1 MGKLNDKFVRADRPP
16 GLYPDGGGLYLQVTR
31 NAITGGIRKSWVYRY
46 RFAGRLRE
54 MGLGRLSDVSL
65 GNARKKAQAAR
76 DLRATGVDPIEHRN
90 EIEREE
96 RLANKRA
103 KSFKQVAEECIDSK
117 KKGWKN
123 AKHSKQW
130 SSTLRT
136 YVYPIFGDVPVAKVT
151 VEDVLKALRPIWS
164 VKPETADRVR
174 GRIEAVLDFAAALN
188 LRPRDNP
195 ARWDGTLSQL
205 LHRQRQAVRHHKA
218 LPYADASTFIQKL
231 SEQGGTAAKAL
242 KFTIL
247 TAARTNE
254 VAGAEWS
261 EFNLKDKL
269 WTVPADRMKTHREH
283 RVPLSNSAVE
293 LLNELERSRGKNSHV
308 FGLPRSKKPM
318 SNMAMLAVIKRMGF
332 ADRVTTHGFR
342 STFRDWTAEKTDFD
356 PSIAEAALSHSGGS
370 KVEQAYLR
378 TDQFD
383 KRKELMQKWNDFL
396 IASPTLFDPARKT
409 NRSLQL

>member
-1 MGKLNDKFVRADRPP
+1 
-16 GLYPDGGGLYLQVTR
+16 
-31 NAITGGIRKSWVYRY
+31 
-46 RFAGRLRE
+46 

-96 RLANKRA
+96 RLATERA
-103 KSFKQVAEECIDSK
+103 KSFKQVAEECIESK

-164 VKPETADRVR
+164 IKPETADRVR

-188 LRPRDNP
+188 LRPRENP

-205 LHRQRQAVRHHKA
+205 LHRQRQAVRHHRA
-218 LPYADASTFIQKL
+218 LPYADTPAFIQKL

-242 KFTIL
+242 KFAIM
-247 TAARTNE
+247 TAARTGE
-254 VAGAEWS
+254 VAGAKWS
-261 EFNLKDKL
+261 EFDVKNKV
-269 WTVPADRMKTHREH
+269 WTVPAARMKTHREH
-283 RVPLSNSAVE
+283 RVPLSTAAVDLLRE
-293 LLNELERSRGKNSHV
+293 LQRSRRSNEHV
-308 FGLPRSKKPM
+308 FGDPKRKKAM
-318 SNMAMLAVIKRMGF
+318 SNMAMLQVIKRMGF
-332 ADRVTTHGFR
+332 KGRATTHGMR
-342 STFRDWTAEKTDFD
+342 STFRDWAADKTDFD
-356 PSIAEAALSHSGGS
+356 PSVAEAALSHTAGT
-370 KVEQAYLR
+370 KVEAAYLR
-378 TDQFD
+378 TDQFER
-383 KRKELMQKWNDFL
+383 RKELMQKWSDFL
-396 IASPTLFDPARKT
+396 VAPTDKFDPAKKT
-409 NRSLQL
+409 KRNLQL